1 MEIKTINR
9 QHKEIIDS
17 FTNEVEKFVYRITDD
32 SNYKSFKHFLPVI
45 QNIQQLHNNV
55 ADELETL
62 KINET
67 EWVYML
73 PNYLLFAGVGFAA
86 AIKNQENEHMINKE
100 TEELFQLISNTISNL
115 EILIKKTE
123 LKNKQEC

>member
-1 MEIKTINR
+1 MKTTAVNKE
-9 QHKEIIDS
+9 HKKIMDS
-17 FTNEVEKFVYRITDD
+17 FTNEIERFIYRITDN

-86 AIKNQENEHMINKE
+86 AIKNEENEHMINYE
-100 TEELFQLISNTISNL
+100 TEELFKLISDTITSLENL
-115 EILIKKTE
+115 MEKTE
-123 LKNKQEC
+123 FKNKQEC

>member
-17 FTNEVEKFVYRITDD
+17 FTNEVEKFVYRITDN

-86 AIKNQENEHMINKE
+86 AIKTEENEHMINKE

>member
-1 MEIKTINR
+1 M
-9 QHKEIIDS
+9 DS
-17 FTNEVEKFVYRITDD
+17 FTNEIERFIYRITDD

-45 QNIQQLHNNV
+45 ENVQQLHNNV
-55 ADELETL
+55 GEELINL

-73 PNYLLFAGVGFAA
+73 PNYLLFAAVGFAA
-86 AIKNQENEHMINKE
+86 AIKEKDNEELINYE
-100 TEELFQLISNTISNL
+100 TEELFYLISQTITSLENL
-115 EILIKKTE
+115 MKIEE

>member
-1 MEIKTINR
+1 MEIKSIND
-9 QHKEIIDS
+9 QHKQIIDS
-17 FTNEVEKFVYRITDD
+17 FTNEIEKFVYRITD
-32 SNYKSFKHFLPVI
+32 NNNHKSFKHFLPVI

-86 AIKNQENEHMINKE
+86 AIKNAENEHMINYE
-100 TEELFQLISNTISNL
+100 TEELFQLISNTITSL
-115 EILIKKTE
+115 EILMKKTE
-123 LKNKQEC
+123 FKNKQEC

>member
-1 MEIKTINR
+1 MEIKSIND
-9 QHKEIIDS
+9 QHKQIIDS
-17 FTNEVEKFVYRITDD
+17 FTNEIEKFVYRITD
-32 SNYKSFKHFLPVI
+32 NNNHKSFKHFLPVI
-45 QNIQQLHNNV
+45 QNIQQMHNNV

-86 AIKNQENEHMINKE
+86 AIKNEENEHMINKE

>member
-1 MEIKTINR
+1 METTAVNKE
-9 QHKEIIDS
+9 HKKIMDS
-17 FTNEVEKFVYRITDD
+17 FTNEIERFIYRITDD

-45 QNIQQLHNNV
+45 ENVQQLHNNV
-55 ADELETL
+55 GEELINL

-73 PNYLLFAGVGFAA
+73 PNYLLFAAVGFAA
-86 AIKNQENEHMINKE
+86 AIKEKDNEELINYE
-100 TEELFQLISNTISNL
+100 TEELFYLISQTITSLENL
-115 EILIKKTE
+115 MKIEE

>member
-1 MEIKTINR
+1 
-9 QHKEIIDS
+9 
-17 FTNEVEKFVYRITDD
+17 
-32 SNYKSFKHFLPVI
+32 LPVI